1 MSITSSSSSSSS
13 TVAPPK
19 IDGKDKLFATIAG
32 SRTITKNNETFT
44 VYRITSSKGRT
55 KPADSKVSI
64 CEIERRYNDFVILH
78 QELRRKS
85 EGIAL
90 PELPPKRFN
99 NMSSHVIAQ
108 RKKDLQNYL
117 NLIATLPDG
126 HGRDTIEAFLGT
138 SFSKRL
144 DSDAMNPY
152 GWANRTQ
159 QSGALATHFR
169 RTSSNAGSIFDSCSV
184 L

>member
-1 MSITSSSSSSSS
+1 MSASSDEKPAKTDSSER
-13 TVAPPK
+13 
-19 IDGKDKLFATIAG
+19 LFATISGA
-32 SRTITKNNETFT
+32 RTIRKNSETFT
-44 VYRITSSKGRT
+44 VYRITSSKGV
-55 KPADSKVSI
+55 KPGDSKMSI
-64 CEIERRYNDFVILH
+64 GEIERRYNDFVVLH
-78 QELRRKS
+78 QELRRKA
-85 EGIAL
+85 EGIPL

-99 NMSSHVIAQ
+99 NMSSQVIAQ

-126 HGRDTIEAFLGT
+126 YGRDTIEAFLGT

-159 QSGALATHFR
+159 QSGALATHYR
-169 RTSSNAGSIFDSCSV
+169 RTSSNATSIFDGC
-184 L
+184 LIL